1 MPGIWWLIATMSI
14 AGVVRGFTG
23 FGTALIFVP
32 IAGMFLPPAEVVGT
46 ITMTGIASTAALL
59 PRAWRQSDRGE
70 VGVLVLAAL
79 PLVPVGLWLMQIMDA
94 QAVRWTVACIAAGT
108 LVALVS
114 GWRYTARINVP
125 GMLMIGAAAGL
136 VGGMTG
142 LTGPVVILFYL
153 AGQALVQSV
162 RANTILFLA
171 ALDVVIVG
179 NLFLSGS
186 VETRIIWLAIVLAV
200 PYFITTM
207 IGQSLFDPKRE
218 RSYRFLAFAL
228 IGLSVVSGLP
238 IWQ

>member
-1 MPGIWWLIATMSI
+1 MPEGLIQTFQMPGIWWLIATMSI

-32 IAGMFLPPAEVVGT
+32 IAGMFLPPAAVVGT

-70 VGVLVLAAL
+70 VGILVLAAL
-79 PLVPVGLWLMQIMDA
+79 PLVPVGLWLMQIME
-94 QAVRWTVACIAAGT
+94 
-108 LVALVS
+108 
-114 GWRYTARINVP
+114 
-125 GMLMIGAAAGL
+125 
-136 VGGMTG
+136 
-142 LTGPVVILFYL
+142 
-153 AGQALVQSV
+153 
-162 RANTILFLA
+162 ANTILFLA

-186 VETRIIWLAIVLAV
+186 IETRIIWLAIVLAV